1 MENASDHLVSCFVW
15 SLVVNAALRFYN
27 STTVISGKK
36 DQSPV
41 KKQVTKTLN
50 VTTDPEEKRRII
62 GDTFIKVSLFQHVLI
77 CCDAQLI
84 WEWGLL
90 DGGGGGMFQK
100 RLGFKKIIEIRN
112 KQTIMNPFAVDKISC

>member
-1 MENASDHLVSCFVW
+1 MENASDYLVFCFVL
-15 SLVVNAALRFYN
+15 SSVVNAALRFYN

-62 GDTFIKVSLFQHVLI
+62 GDTFIKVSLFWYVFI
-77 CCDAQLI
+77 CCDALLI

-90 DGGGGGMFQK
+90 DGGGDVLKEVG
-100 RLGFKKIIEIRN
+100 
-112 KQTIMNPFAVDKISC
+112 V